1 LPCSVFFRTAKV
13 RTQSETGKFLKKK
26 IIGKPVNRAFF
37 SAFNDRYLPQFQL
50 KAEFSSQMK
59 DFSYITNSHPAFIE
73 SLYQEFLKNP
83 SGVDPDLRKFFE
95 GFDFAVANGSAV
107 AVNGQPVA
115 GTTAIDWMKEVRVYR
130 LILGYRNK
138 GHLLAKTNPIRTR
151 KDRGANLELSFFGLS
166 DADLDTVYQAG
177 NLIGLGA
184 TSLRNILSHL
194 QQSYA
199 GHVGIEFKYISD
211 QKKIDWLTTEM
222 EQRFTNP
229 VTIEKQKRILE
240 KLNEGVIFE
249 KFLHTKY
256 IGQKRFSLEGGETT
270 IAALDAIINVSAN
283 NDVQEVVIGM
293 AHRGRLNIL
302 ANIMGKTYEQ
312 IFSEFEG
319 TAAIDQTMGSGDVK
333 YHMGYGSEVQTVD
346 HKAIHLK
353 LMPNPSHLEA
363 VDPVVVGFARA
374 KADVLYESDFD
385 KLLPI
390 LIHGD
395 ASVAGQGIVYEVLQ
409 MSNLR
414 GYYTGGT
421 IHFVINNQI
430 GFTTDFDDARSADYC
445 TSAAAMIQAPVLHVN
460 GDDAEAVVKC
470 AEIATRYRQE
480 FNSDIFIDMVC
491 YLRHGHNEGDDPK
504 YTQPQLYALIDKHQN
519 PREIYTQFL
528 IENGEA
534 DAQQLAKD
542 MEKKFW
548 GDLQERL
555 DEVKQHPLPYK
566 YQQPEL
572 VWKSLRKATEEDFD
586 QSPVTAIKEEEIR
599 RVFDSLMK
607 WPEDFKPLKKVEKLL
622 QDKIKLLQTEQK
634 IDWATAELMAYGSL
648 LVDGK
653 LVRMSGQDVKRGT
666 FSHRHAVLRDE
677 NTNLEYNRLNH
688 FQEKQEKF
696 RIYNSLLSEY
706 GVLGFEYGYAMANPN
721 ALVIWEAQF
730 GDFCN
735 GAQTMIDQFIAAGE
749 QKWQRQN
756 GVVMLLPHGYE
767 GQGPEHSSARMERF
781 LQMCAELNLVV
792 TNITSA
798 ANLFHVFRRQLTW
811 HFRKPLINFSP
822 KANLRNPGTY
832 SHISEF
838 ASSGFKE
845 VIDDNFVTA
854 AAQVK
859 KVLLCSG
866 KLYFEL
872 AEKQQKENRTD
883 IAIVRLEQLYPLP
896 AKQLDA
902 LYKKYNKATW
912 FWVQEEPLNMGAA
925 GFLQMNLKSI
935 NFGVISR
942 NASAATATGYAKVHA
957 QEQAEIIDTAFG
969 I

>member
-1 LPCSVFFRTAKV
+1 
-13 RTQSETGKFLKKK
+13 
-26 IIGKPVNRAFF
+26 
-37 SAFNDRYLPQFQL
+37 
-50 KAEFSSQMK
+50 MK
-59 DFSYITNSHPAFIE
+59 DFSYITNSHPAYIE
-73 SLYQEFLKNP
+73 RLYQEFIQNP
-83 SGVDPDLRKFFE
+83 ESIDPDMKKFFE
-95 GFDFAVANGSAV
+95 GFDFAVANGSGTQANL
-107 AVNGQPVA
+107 NGA
-115 GTTAIDWMKEVRVYR
+115 SSGTDSGIDWMKEIKVYR

-138 GHLLAKTNPIRTR
+138 GHLLSKTNPIRAR

-166 DADLDTVYQAG
+166 EADMNTVYQAG

-184 TSLRNILSHL
+184 ATLKNILNHL
-194 QQSYA
+194 EKCYA
-199 GHVGIEFKYISD
+199 SNVGIEFKYISD
-211 QKKIDWLTTEM
+211 QKKIDWLTNEM
-222 EQRFTNP
+222 ESKFTQP
-229 VTIEKQKRILE
+229 LSLDKKKRILE
-240 KLNEGVIFE
+240 KLNQGVMFE

-270 IAALDAIINVSAN
+270 IAALDSIINVAAN

-293 AHRGRLNIL
+293 AHRGRLNVL
-302 ANIMGKTYEQ
+302 ANVMGKTYEQ

-319 TAAIDQTMGSGDVK
+319 TAVMDQTMGSGDVK
-333 YHMGYGSEVQTVD
+333 YHMGYGSEIQTPD
-346 HKAIHLK
+346 QKTIHLK

-374 KADVLYESDFD
+374 KADVLYKSDFD
-385 KLLPI
+385 KILPI

-409 MSNLR
+409 MSRLH

-445 TSAAAMIQAPVLHVN
+445 TSIASMIQAPVLHVN

-480 FNSDIFIDMVC
+480 FNADIFIDMVC
-491 YLRHGHNEGDDPK
+491 YRKHGHNEGDDPK

-528 IENGEA
+528 MQNGEP
-534 DAQQLAKD
+534 DAQQLAKE

-548 GDLQERL
+548 ADLQERL
-555 DEVKQHPLPYK
+555 DEVKQNPLPYK

-572 VWKSLRKATEEDFD
+572 VWKSLGKATEADFE
-586 QSPVTAIKEEEIR
+586 QSPDTAITPE
-599 RVFDSLMK
+599 VFKTLFEKLMQ
-607 WPEDFKPLKKVEKLL
+607 WPADFKPLKKVEKLL
-622 QDKIKLLQTEQK
+622 QDKIKLLETEQK
-634 IDWATAELMAYGSL
+634 IDWATAELLAYGSIL
-648 LVDGK
+648 LDGNI
-653 LVRMSGQDVKRGT
+653 VRMSGQDVKRGT

-677 NTNLEYNRLNH
+677 NTNEEYNRLNH
-688 FQEKQEKF
+688 FQENQEKF

-735 GAQTMIDQFIAAGE
+735 GAQTMIDQFISAGE

-767 GQGPEHSSARMERF
+767 GQGPEHSSARLERF
-781 LQMCAELNLVV
+781 LQMCAELNMVI
-792 TNITSA
+792 TNITTA
-798 ANLFHVFRRQLTW
+798 ANLFHSLRRQLAW
-811 HFRKPLINFSP
+811 NFRKPMINFSP

-832 SHISEF
+832 SKTTDFTSG
-838 ASSGFKE
+838 GFKE
-845 VIDDNFVTA
+845 VIDDAYVTDP
-854 AAQVK
+854 AQVK

-866 KLYFEL
+866 KIFYEL
-872 AEKQQKENRTD
+872 ADKQEKENKGD
-883 IAIVRLEQLYPLP
+883 VAVVRLEQIYPLP
-896 AKQLDA
+896 HKQLEA
-902 LYKKYNKATW
+902 LYKKYSKATW

-925 GFLQMNLKSI
+925 SFLQMNLKNI

-957 QEQAEIIDTAFG
+957 AEQAEIINTAFG

>member
-1 LPCSVFFRTAKV
+1 
-13 RTQSETGKFLKKK
+13 
-26 IIGKPVNRAFF
+26 
-37 SAFNDRYLPQFQL
+37 
-50 KAEFSSQMK
+50 MK
-59 DFSYITNSHPAFIE
+59 DFSYITNSHPAYIE
-73 SLYQEFLKNP
+73 SLYQEFVQNP
-83 SGVDPDLRKFFE
+83 ESVDPDLKKFFE
-95 GFDFAVANGSAV
+95 GFDFAVSNASGTVVSS
-107 AVNGQPVA
+107 NGQI
-115 GTTAIDWMKEVRVYR
+115 TAADNIDWMKEIKVYR

-138 GHLLAKTNPIRTR
+138 GHLIAKTNPIRQR
-151 KDRGANLELSFFGLS
+151 KDRGANLDLSFFGLS
-166 DADLDTVYQAG
+166 EADLNTTYQAG

-184 TSLRNILSHL
+184 TTLKNILQHL
-194 QQSYA
+194 NNCYA
-199 GHVGIEFKYISD
+199 SNVGIEFKYISD
-211 QKKIDWLTTEM
+211 QKKIDWLTREM
-222 EQRFTNP
+222 EQQFVQP
-229 VTIEKQKRILE
+229 LSLDKKKRVLE
-240 KLNEGVIFE
+240 KLNQGVMFE

-270 IAALDAIINVSAN
+270 IAALDAIINVAAN
-283 NDVQEVVIGM
+283 HEVQEVVIGM
-293 AHRGRLNIL
+293 AHRGRLNVL

-319 TAAIDQTMGSGDVK
+319 TAVMDQTMGSGDVK
-333 YHMGYGSEVQTVD
+333 YHMGYGSEIQTPD
-346 HKAIHLK
+346 QKTIHLK

-374 KADVLYESDFD
+374 KADVLYNSDFD
-385 KLLPI
+385 KILPI

-421 IHFVINNQI
+421 IHYVINNQI

-445 TSAAAMIQAPVLHVN
+445 TSIASMVQAPVLHVN
-460 GDDAEAVVKC
+460 GDDAESVVKC

-491 YLRHGHNEGDDPK
+491 YRKHGHNEGDDPK

-519 PREIYTQFL
+519 PREIYTQYL
-528 IENGEA
+528 IQNGEP
-534 DAQQLAKD
+534 DAQQLAKE

-548 GDLQERL
+548 ADLQERL
-555 DEVKQHPLPYK
+555 DEVKQNPLPYK
-566 YQQPEL
+566 YQTPEL
-572 VWKSLRKATEEDFD
+572 VWKSMRKATEEDFD
-586 QSPVTAIKEEEIR
+586 LSPVTAVPQEQIQQM
-599 RVFDSLMK
+599 FDKLMS
-607 WPEDFKPLKKVEKLL
+607 WPAEFKPLKKVEKLL
-622 QDKIKLLQTEQK
+622 QDKTKLLETEQK
-634 IDWATAELMAYGSL
+634 IDWATAELLAYGSIL
-648 LVDGK
+648 MEGNI
-653 LVRMSGQDVKRGT
+653 VRMSGQDVQRGT
-666 FSHRHAVLRDE
+666 FSHRHAILRDE
-677 NTNLEYNRLNH
+677 NTNKGYNRLNH
-688 FQEKQEKF
+688 FTENQESF

-767 GQGPEHSSARMERF
+767 GQGPEHSSARLERF
-781 LQMCAELNLVV
+781 LQMCAELNMVI
-792 TNITSA
+792 TNITTAS
-798 ANLFHVFRRQLTW
+798 NLFHAFRRQLAW
-811 HFRKPLINFSP
+811 NFRKPMINFSP
-822 KANLRNPGTY
+822 KANLRNPATY
-832 SHISEF
+832 SSITELSEG
-838 ASSGFKE
+838 GFKE
-845 VIDDNFVTA
+845 VIDDVFIENPT
-854 AAQVK
+854 QVK
-859 KVLLCSG
+859 KVLLCTG
-866 KLYFEL
+866 KLFFEMSD
-872 AEKQQKENRTD
+872 KQQKENRKD

-896 AKQLDA
+896 QKQLEA
-902 LYKKYNKATW
+902 LHKKYNKATW

-925 GFLQMNLKSI
+925 SFLQMNLKNI

-957 QEQAEIIDTAFG
+957 AEQAEIINTAFD

>member
-1 LPCSVFFRTAKV
+1 
-13 RTQSETGKFLKKK
+13 
-26 IIGKPVNRAFF
+26 
-37 SAFNDRYLPQFQL
+37 
-50 KAEFSSQMK
+50 MK

-73 SLYQEFLKNP
+73 SLYQEFVKNP
-83 SGVDPDLRKFFE
+83 AGIDQDLRKFFE
-95 GFDFAVANGSAV
+95 GFDFAVANHAGA
-107 AVNGQPVA
+107 AVNGQTAVA
-115 GTTAIDWMKEVRVYR
+115 ATAAIDWMKEIRVYR

-138 GHLLAKTNPIRTR
+138 GHLLAKTNPIRPR

-184 TSLRNILSHL
+184 TSLRNILDHL
-194 QQSYA
+194 QKCYA
-199 GHVGIEFKYISD
+199 DKVGIEFKYISD
-211 QKKIDWLTTEM
+211 QKKIDWLTNEM
-222 EQRFTNP
+222 ERKFNTP
-229 VTIEKQKRILE
+229 VPITQKKRILE
-240 KLNEGVIFE
+240 KLNQGVMFE

-270 IAALDAIINVSAN
+270 IAALDAIINVAGN

-293 AHRGRLNIL
+293 AHRGRLNVL
-302 ANIMGKTYEQ
+302 ANVMGKTYEQ

-319 TAAIDQTMGSGDVK
+319 TADIDQTMGSGDVK
-333 YHMGYGSEVQTVD
+333 YHMGYGSEVQTAD
-346 HKAIHLK
+346 DKHIHLK

-385 KLLPI
+385 RILPI
-390 LIHGD
+390 LVHGD

-409 MSNLR
+409 MSNLA

-460 GDDAEAVVKC
+460 GDDAEAAVKC

-491 YLRHGHNEGDDPK
+491 YRKHGHNEGDDPK
-504 YTQPQLYALIDKHQN
+504 YTQPQLYALIDKHPN
-519 PREIYTQFL
+519 PREIYTQYL
-528 IENGEA
+528 MENGEA
-534 DAQQLAKD
+534 DAQQLAKE

-548 GDLQERL
+548 ADLQERL

-572 VWKSLRKATEEDFD
+572 VWKSLRKATEEDFVA
-586 QSPVTAIKEEEIR
+586 SPATSISEEEVR
-599 RVFDSLMK
+599 SLFNGLMK
-607 WPEDFKPLKKVEKLL
+607 WPADFQPLKKVEKLL
-622 QDKIKLLQTEQK
+622 QDKIKLLDTEQK
-634 IDWATAELMAYGSL
+634 IDWATAELMSYGSIL
-648 LVDGK
+648 CEGNI
-653 LVRMSGQDVKRGT
+653 VRMSGQDVKRGT

-677 NTNLEYNRLNH
+677 NTNAEYNRLDH
-688 FQEKQEKF
+688 LQEKQAAF

-735 GAQTMIDQFIAAGE
+735 GAQTLIDQFIAAGE

-792 TNITSA
+792 TNITSSS
-798 ANLFHVFRRQLTW
+798 NLFHAFRRQLTW
-811 HFRKPLINFSP
+811 PFRKPLINFSP

-832 SHISEF
+832 SPVSEF
-838 ASSGFKE
+838 TTGGFRE
-845 VIDDNFVTA
+845 LIDDAFVKDAT
-854 AAQVK
+854 QVK

-872 AEKQQKENRTD
+872 ADRQQKDNRND

-896 AKQLDA
+896 YRQIDM
-902 LYKKYNKATW
+902 LYKKYSKATW

-925 GFLQMNLKSI
+925 SFLQMNLKNI

-957 QEQAEIIDTAFG
+957 QEQSEIIDTAFG